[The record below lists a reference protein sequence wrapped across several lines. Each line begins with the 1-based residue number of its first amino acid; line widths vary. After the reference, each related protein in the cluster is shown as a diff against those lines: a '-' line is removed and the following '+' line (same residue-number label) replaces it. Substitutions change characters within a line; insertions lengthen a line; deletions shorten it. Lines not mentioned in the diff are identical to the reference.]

1 MNKSHLTCVRWLCV
15 LLIAVLLVL
24 SLPVC
29 LPTEAAQFA
38 IPIEVVTDAG
48 EYLTIENYDGTYILY
63 LPGHVNRK
71 AATVWY
77 GGYGTLKSPAGQL
90 KPGEAAAFDLSGERI
105 TFEETTVDGSRTYD
119 VHVKSGSKSVPSLHI
134 TLADGVSLSWLHA
147 SKENKGFGT
156 LRMLGSDG
164 GEIYHGGLDTIK
176 GRGNTS
182 FTHPGLAADK
192 KSYSIKL
199 EKKAELIAGAGKA
212 KKWALIHMRVCDTFH
227 YDWTG
232 LSNLLGYQMYSAL
245 AGEGYAD
252 VKAQFVDVYIDG
264 DYRGVYILAERVAVN
279 AAVRRV
285 PYLFRRGY

>member
-1 MNKSHLTCVRWLCV
+1 MYRFFC
-15 LLIAVLLVL
+15 
-24 SLPVC
+24 
-29 LPTEAAQFA
+29 
-38 IPIEVVTDAG
+38 DAG
-48 EYLTIENYDGTYILY
+48 QIVDGEVHITGEDVRHIRNVL
-63 LPGHVNRK
+63 RM
-71 AATVWY
+71 
-77 GGYGTLKSPAGQL
+77 

-199 EKKAELIAGAGKA
+199 EKKAELIAGEGQKMGADPYARVRHLPLRLDRTVQSLRLSDVFGAG
-212 KKWALIHMRVCDTFH
+212 R
-227 YDWTG
+227 
-232 LSNLLGYQMYSAL
+232 
-245 AGEGYAD
+245 
-252 VKAQFVDVYIDG
+252 
-264 DYRGVYILAERVAVN
+264 RGV
-279 AAVRRV
+279 
-285 PYLFRRGY
+285 RGR